1 MLKRLAKSKT
11 ERKAARKDRA
21 HRLKRIFRKPRGG

>member
-11 ERKAARKDRA
+11 ERKAARKAMVARVK
-21 HRLKRIFRKPRGG
+21 RLFRRP